1 MYIKTIWGNKGP
13 CEDYWQFDGGVVAT
27 INGKEVVIEVE
38 DTSCGDFGDRIFIS
52 VFDGEHL
59 WMFNDGT
66 MDDGSIDIEYAEEM
80 YNSISSI
87 LDIDFI
93 ENIEDI
99 LRSVSFVAYH
109 CV

>member
-1 MYIKTIWGNKGP
+1 MDISTIWGSKGY
-13 CEDYWQFDGGVVAT
+13 CEEYAQFEGGVVAT

-38 DTSCGDFGDRIFIS
+38 DTSCGDFGDRVFIS

-66 MDDGSIDIEYAEEM
+66 MDDASIDVEYAEEM
-80 YNSISSI
+80 YASISSI

-93 ENIEDI
+93 ENIEEI
-99 LRSVSFVAYH
+99 LRDVYFAAYH

>member
-1 MYIKTIWGNKGP
+1 MNINTIWGNKGF
-13 CEDYWQFDGGVVAT
+13 CEDYGQFEGGVVAT
-27 INGKEVVIEVE
+27 INDKEVIIEVE

-66 MDDGSIDIEYAEEM
+66 MDDASIDVEYAEEM
-80 YNSISSI
+80 YASISSI

-93 ENIEDI
+93 EDIEEI
-99 LRSVSFVAYH
+99 LRSVYFVAYH